1 MMKRTMLGLAAA
13 AFVAL
18 PSISHAQR
26 RAASASAPIRFSMG
40 AGIAMPMSDLG
51 NGVGTGFHV
60 EGLGERKLTGAPVF
74 LRGELGFT
82 MFGKKDIQGSGVK
95 GSANSI
101 AGMFDVG
108 YNFVTATSVKPYL
121 VGGLGMHHS
130 SYTVDASSFPGGSK
144 STDSKNDL
152 GVNVGGGMRFKMGS
166 RQASL
171 EARYIAA
178 GDMKQLPIGL
188 SVQF

>member
-26 RAASASAPIRFSMG
+26 RASASTPIRFSMG
-40 AGIAMPMSDLG
+40 AGVAMPMSDLG
-51 NGVGTGFHV
+51 DGVGTGFHV
-60 EGLGERKLTGAPVF
+60 EGLGERKLASAPVF

-82 MFGKKDIQGSGVK
+82 MFGKKDLQGTGVK

-108 YNFVTATSVKPYL
+108 YNFVTSTSVKPYL

-130 SYTVDASSFPGGSK
+130 SYTVDATNLRNGTK
-144 STDSKNDL
+144 QTDSKNDL

-188 SVQF
+188 SIQF